1 MTRIEPIDAIDS
13 LSRPADTLTIYKV
26 LSSQKIS
33 NADKCKYIKL
43 HSEEIKDIA
52 KSELTKEEFDY
63 LMQNRPLIKYKP
75 FKNSFTKHG
84 DDELF
89 AQAVGID
96 RNEIKGFI
104 SGIIGSNFA
113 IHDRQERDNIEKS
126 KSYVYRHGTKEQVV
140 KFLEYELSDVKNTL
154 DILYKTLDEN
164 SGGVAGYFSR
174 PVHHM
179 DNKTLRSIYRVIDKS
194 LKNSMNAG
202 YMDNEEYLRNSEM
215 ALIRIYEIQN
225 NQRIIK
231 AFRAYQ
237 DLK

>member
-1 MTRIEPIDAIDS
+1 MTRIEPIDAMDS

-33 NADKCKYIKL
+33 NSDKCKYIKM
-43 HSEEIKDIA
+43 HSQEIKDIA
-52 KSELTKEEFDY
+52 KNEISKEEFDY

-75 FKNSFTKHG
+75 FRNSFTKHG

-89 AQAVGID
+89 AKAVGID
-96 RNEIKGFI
+96 RSQINQFI

-113 IHDRQERDNIEKS
+113 IHNRQELDNIEKT
-126 KSYVYRHGTKEQVV
+126 KSYVYRHGNKEQVLR
-140 KFLEYELSDVKNTL
+140 FLEYELSDVKNIL

-164 SGGVAGYFSR
+164 SGGIAGYFSR
-174 PVHHM
+174 PIHNM
-179 DNKTLRSIYRVIDKS
+179 DNKTLTSIYRVIDKS

-202 YMDNEEYLRNSEM
+202 FINNEEYLRNSEQ

-231 AFRAYQ
+231 AYQVYQ